1 MPAVLRR
8 ASGPCCLRADEQI
21 KARLHA
27 VPGLMV
33 KDSYIIQLGE
43 AEGFSVL
50 LLLSNL
56 HL

>member
-8 ASGPCCLRADEQI
+8 ASGPRCLRVDEQI

-33 KDSYIIQLGE
+33 KDSYIMQLGE